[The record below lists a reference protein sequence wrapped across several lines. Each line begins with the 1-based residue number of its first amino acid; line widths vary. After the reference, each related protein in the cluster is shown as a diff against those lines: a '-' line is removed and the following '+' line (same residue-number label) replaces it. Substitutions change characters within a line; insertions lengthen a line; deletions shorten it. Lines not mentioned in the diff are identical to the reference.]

1 MGKQKK
7 EFDLFVASVKEM
19 QQTDTDKDLDEV
31 NKNYQKYKIRETN
44 KERNEIEYFTNQNYK
59 NKTLCFCDK
68 GKTIYFNLIDAQEDA
83 EFYNRKVYVCDPMN
97 KYRIYHTYTKK

>member
-44 KERNEIEYFTNQNYK
+44 KARNEIEYFTNQNYK

-68 GKTIYFNLIDAQEDA
+68 GKTIYLNLIDAQEDA
-83 EFYNRKVYVCDPMN
+83 DFYNRKIYVCDPMN
-97 KYRIYHTYTKK
+97 KFRIYHTYTKK